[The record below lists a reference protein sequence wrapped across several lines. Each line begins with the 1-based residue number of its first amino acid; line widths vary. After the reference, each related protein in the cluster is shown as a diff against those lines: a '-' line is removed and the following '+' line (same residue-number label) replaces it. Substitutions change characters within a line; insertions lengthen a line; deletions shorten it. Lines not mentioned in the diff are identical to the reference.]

1 MTRPTTKLA
10 LCCVA
15 LALLAGCGGSNGSSK
30 PIPAAR
36 AGALQNQL
44 SSIASRARAG
54 ACRDITQ
61 GSDPNTRV
69 VQQNI
74 DALPSG
80 DVKDAL
86 QESFDRLFQLIEQ
99 DCQSERTPTTTTP
112 EPTPTVETP
121 PPHTETAPPETTPT
135 QTQPS
140 TTPQPGGGAKAP
152 KKNGKGNGSGG
163 AGGLQEGD

>member
-1 MTRPTTKLA
+1 VTRPRTKLA
-10 LCCVA
+10 LCCAA
-15 LALLAGCGGSNGSSK
+15 LALLAGCGGSSGSSK
-30 PIPAAR
+30 PISSSRAA
-36 AGALQNQL
+36 ALENQL
-44 SSIASRARAG
+44 SSIASRVGAG
-54 ACRDITQ
+54 ACKDITQ

-86 QESFDRLFQLIEQ
+86 QQSFDRLFQLVEQ
-99 DCQSERTPTTTTP
+99 NCKSERTPTTTTP
-112 EPTPTVETP
+112 GPTPTVETSP
-121 PPHTETAPPETTPT
+121 PQTEPTPPETTPT

-140 TTPQPGGGAKAP
+140 TTPQGGGGAKAP
-152 KKNGKGNGSGG
+152 KKNGKGNGAGG